1 MIRRRNR
8 RVLSLF
14 TVLVTLAGA
23 HTGLA
28 QRGSAAPRPAGAPK
42 PATKPAT
49 KPAPKPATVRAP
61 QGETV
66 SGISCDAMEGARMH
80 THQHLVL
87 IDHGKEL
94 TIPDNVG
101 QRPDRNCLYWI
112 HTHTA
117 DGIIH
122 IEAPQPR
129 TFTLGDFF
137 TIWGQP
143 LDRTQAATMRAAKGE
158 GGSLKVWVNGQP
170 YTGDPRAIPLL
181 VHADIV
187 IEAGPPFIPPPKF
200 TNWGTL

>member
-1 MIRRRNR
+1 MTRRRTR
-8 RVLSLF
+8 RMLSVF

-23 HTGLA
+23 RTAQA

-42 PATKPAT
+42 AATKAAT
-49 KPAPKPATVRAP
+49 KTAAVRVP

-87 IDHGKEL
+87 IDHGKAL

-187 IEAGPPFIPPPKF
+187 IEAGPPFVPPPKF